1 MGDDILAVGAEELAG
16 IFLFGGETAES
27 GGEVSEIGR

>member
-27 GGEVSEIGR
+27 GGVK